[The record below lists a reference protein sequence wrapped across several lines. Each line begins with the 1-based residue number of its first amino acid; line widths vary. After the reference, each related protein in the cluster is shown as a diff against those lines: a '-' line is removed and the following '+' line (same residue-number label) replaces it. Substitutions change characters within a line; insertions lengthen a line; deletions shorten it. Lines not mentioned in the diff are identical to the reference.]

1 MKELNFLVLK
11 TDAIVEA
18 FECLSDSGIVD
29 AWNEYVE
36 QGGCGFKI
44 VEMNSTNFNDAVDDE
59 GLTPW
64 EVRDLTDVDLND
76 DYLVLD
82 DGNLRSIGHYSD
94 EVDTNDDDFRE
105 YIVDNAEN
113 LISKDDVI
121 DSFFSAYKEWLDE
134 DELEGEDIL
143 LDCLADFMAD
153 HNILGGDWAVLI
165 PKFHE
170 CVTPNDAEKVVR
182 LTEEIARLKEEVENL
197 EEENARLRK
206 VEEKYNVIISAVR
219 E

>member
-1 MKELNFLVLK
+1 MKELNFRVLRD
-11 TDAIVEA
+11 DAIVEA
-18 FECLSDSGIVD
+18 FDCLSDTDIVD
-29 AWNEYVE
+29 AWNEYIE
-36 QGGCGFKI
+36 QGGVGCKI
-44 VEMNSTNFNDAVDDE
+44 VEMNSDNFNEAVDDE
-59 GLTPW
+59 GLSAW
-64 EVRDLTDVDLND
+64 EVRDLSDVDLTD
-76 DYLVLD
+76 EYLVLD
-82 DGNLRSIGHYSD
+82 GGNLRSIGSYSD
-94 EVDTNDDDFRE
+94 EVDTDEEDFRE

-113 LISKDDVI
+113 LISADDI
-121 DSFFSAYKEWLDE
+121 RDSFFSAYKEWLDE

-206 VEEKYNVIISAVR
+206 VEEKYNAIVSAVR